1 MICGFIDAN
10 FLLLIMRFLFSVF
23 YYYRSFIFL
32 LSFLFFLIGLLFT
45 FSDNIIFITWDII
58 SLLGMNLN
66 FPIIID
72 KIGFTFSSLVLFIS
86 ANVFIFS
93 NYYIKEEI
101 YSSRFINIV
110 VLFVISINLLIFIP
124 HIICLLLGWDGLGL
138 ISFIL
143 VIYYQNSKSLR
154 AGILTALRNRIGD
167 VFLLLRIAWSF
178 SQGHWNVRFMTTFNN
193 YNILI
198 IFNIIFAAITKR
210 AQIPFS
216 RWLPAAIA
224 APTPVSALVHSS
236 TLVTAG
242 VFLIIR
248 FYTFLSSLYYFNII
262 ILFLSSITI
271 LIAGFSALLE
281 CDIKKIVA
289 LSTLSQLGVIISSI
303 GLGLP
308 LLAFFHLITHA
319 LFKALLFVCV
329 GTIIHLHHHRQD
341 LRFIG
346 NVVFQIPLTSSCL
359 RISNLSLCGFPFL
372 SGFYSKDFIIEMRF
386 YNNFSFIIIIFFILG
401 TILTSCY
408 SLRIIYIGL
417 MSYRIRLNIQY
428 ISDNTLDNTTPII
441 LLSLGSI
448 FGGCLLNWILVF
460 PLHEPFLCFFYKV
473 IPFILFMI
481 GALVSFFLLISFN
494 LFSIKFFY
502 FFNMNSSMWFIVPI
516 STQFIIKY
524 PLIIGKYNIIISD
537 QGWLEE
543 FGRKGIF
550 FLISFIYKYIRTF
563 HNLSP
568 LLYLS
573 ILFFFFFFFCF
584 DSLK

>member
-1 MICGFIDAN
+1 MQI
-10 FLLLIMRFLFSVF
+10 LLLIMRFIFSIF
-23 YYYRSFIFL
+23 YYYRFFIFFF
-32 LSFLFFLIGLLFT
+32 SFFLLFVGLLFR
-45 FSDNIIFITWDII
+45 FNDNIIFVSWDIVG
-58 SLLGMNLN
+58 LLGMNLN

-72 KIGFTFSSLVLFIS
+72 KIGFIFSSLVLFIS

-93 NYYIKEEI
+93 NYYIKEET
-101 YSSRFINIV
+101 YRSRFINIV

-178 SQGHWNVRFMTTFNN
+178 SQGHWNIRFISLFND
-193 YNILI
+193 YNSLI

-224 APTPVSALVHSS
+224 APTPVRALVHSS

-248 FYTFLSSLYYFNII
+248 FYTFLSSLIYFNVS
-262 ILFLSSITI
+262 ILFLSSLTI

-289 LSTLSQLGVIISSI
+289 LSTLRQLGVIISSI

-329 GTIIHLHHHRQD
+329 GTLIHLHHHRQD
-341 LRFIG
+341 LRFMG
-346 NVVFQIPLTSSCL
+346 NVVSQIPLTSSCL

-372 SGFYSKDFIIEMRF
+372 SGFYSKDLIIEIRF
-386 YNNFSFIIIIFFILG
+386 YDNFSFIIIMFFVLG

-408 SLRIIYIGL
+408 SIRIIYIGFI
-417 MSYRIRLNIQY
+417 SYRISLNIQY
-428 ISDNTLDNTTPII
+428 ISDNSLDNTSPII
-441 LLSLGSI
+441 FLSLGSI
-448 FGGCLLNWILVF
+448 FGGCLLNWIFVF
-460 PLHEPFLCFFYKV
+460 PLHEPFLFFFYKV
-473 IPFILFMI
+473 TPFLLFVLGVFI
-481 GALVSFFLLISFN
+481 SIFFLVSLN
-494 LFSIKFFY
+494 LYSLEFFY
-502 FFNMNSSMWFIVPI
+502 FFNINSSIWFIVPL
-516 STQFIIKY
+516 STQFTIKY
-524 PLIIGKYNIIISD
+524 PLTLGKYNIIISD

-543 FGRKGIF
+543 FGRKGLF
-550 FLISFIYKYIRTF
+550 FLVSLFYKYINNF
-563 HNLSP
+563 HNFSF
-568 LLYLS
+568 LLYLF
-573 ILFFFFFFFCF
+573 ILFFFFFFFF
-584 DSLK
+584 FLIA